1 MLLGLLSCTPVRG
14 LVVLLIRR
22 LTTFE
27 FSITVPCTF
36 NTPISVYVGGTS
48 GGNSKEI
55 KISPEAFNLGPI
67 SQGSNDCVAGAAS
80 YVELTAGKLASESTP
95 GGNVD
100 LVSVQN
106 FGFSVMF
113 SCGMRIV
120 LGTLVTA
127 ALALLTLLEIGSI
140 RILSGVEM

>member
-1 MLLGLLSCTPVRG
+1 MILGLLSYTPVRG

-36 NTPISVYVGGTS
+36 NTPISVYVGGSS

-55 KISPEAFNLGPI
+55 KISPEAFNLGPV
-67 SQGSNDCVAGAAS
+67 SQGSNTCVAGAAS
-80 YVELTAGKLASESTP
+80 YTELTAGKLASDSTP

-100 LVSVQN
+100 LGTEFWILGDVFLRNVYSAWDVGNSQI
-106 FGFSVMF
+106 GFADLRV
-113 SCGMRIV
+113 V
-120 LGTLVTA
+120 
-127 ALALLTLLEIGSI
+127 
-140 RILSGVEM
+140 